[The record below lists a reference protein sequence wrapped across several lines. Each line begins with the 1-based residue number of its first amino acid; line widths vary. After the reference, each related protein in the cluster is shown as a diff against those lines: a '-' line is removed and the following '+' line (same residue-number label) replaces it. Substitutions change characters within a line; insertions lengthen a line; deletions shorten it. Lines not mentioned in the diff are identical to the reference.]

1 MLKPI
6 LNKLRSLISYH
17 LQAASTSL
25 NLLCRRPLATMM
37 TVVVIAIALTLP
49 ALFWVFTD
57 NLEQLTVGWQR
68 GGHISLYLKPSL
80 STADEAAFLDRV
92 RVAEGVGHVTLKSPA
107 EGLTEL
113 QQQEGMHD
121 IMRYLPENPLPAVV
135 EVVPVLAVNT
145 PLQIDQLFNRLKAY
159 PEVEQAKI
167 DMQWI
172 NRLHAILSFVSK
184 TAHALMALLASAVVL
199 VVGNTLRLAIH
210 NRHEEIQVL
219 KLIGATDPY
228 IIRPFLYSGIWYSL
242 AGAILALLFVNIF
255 MLSLVVAVRQLAS
268 AYQMH
273 YPIMGLSVKQ
283 AYLLVFVSTIL
294 GWLGARLSVKRQLAS
309 IEPYI

>member
-1 MLKPI
+1 MLKQ
-6 LNKLRSLISYH
+6 LRALVSYH
-17 LQAASTSL
+17 LQAASNSL
-25 NLLCRRPLATMM
+25 NLLCRKPLATMM

-49 ALFWVFTD
+49 TLFWVFTD
-57 NLEQLTVGWQR
+57 NLEQLTIGWQR
-68 GGHISLYLKPSL
+68 GGHISLYLKSPL
-80 STADEAAFLDRV
+80 SATDETAFLERV
-92 RVAEGVGHVTLKSPA
+92 RATEGVGHVTLKSPA
-107 EGLTEL
+107 EGLAEL

-121 IMRYLPENPLPAVV
+121 IMRYLPENPLPTVV
-135 EVVPVLAVNT
+135 DVIPALAVNT
-145 PLQIDQLFNRLKAY
+145 PFQMEQLYSRLKVY
-159 PEVEQAKI
+159 PQVEQAKI

-199 VVGNTLRLAIH
+199 IVGNTLRLAIH

-228 IIRPFLYSGIWYSL
+228 IARPFLYSGIWYSL
-242 AGAILALLFVNIF
+242 AGAILAVLFVNIF
-255 MLSLVVAVRQLAS
+255 MLSLAVAVKHLAS

-283 AYLLVFVSTIL
+283 AYLLVLVSTIL

-309 IEPYI
+309 IEPYN